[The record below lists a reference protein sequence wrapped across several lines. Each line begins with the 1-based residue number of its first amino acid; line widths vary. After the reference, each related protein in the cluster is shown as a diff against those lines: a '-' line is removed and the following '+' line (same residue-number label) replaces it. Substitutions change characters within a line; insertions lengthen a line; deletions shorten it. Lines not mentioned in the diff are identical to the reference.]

1 MILAVHRL
9 LVTNLCGSFVLCV
22 YASLYVAAAL
32 PLLPVLL
39 VALPTPAV
47 MAAELLKTHAQRR
60 NSFPRSLSRG
70 DVIVPD
76 GTVALRHAGRL
87 ARFVCQSYDEDI
99 HVSS

>member
-1 MILAVHRL
+1 MISAVHRL
-9 LVTNLCGSFVLCV
+9 LVSNLCGSFVLGV

-32 PLLPVLL
+32 PLLPALL

-60 NSFPRSLSRG
+60 NSFPRSLSGG

-87 ARFVCQSYDEDI
+87 ARFVC
-99 HVSS
+99 